1 LFAPGGLC
9 NAINYVIKC
18 IFFVLACTLCTL
30 WVIHSFIK
38 ETQFAAAAED
48 LNELKNEDGN
58 EVERD
63 NDGGYDSY
71 VNQGISTNESKNQQR
86 RANLLSH
93 AKLENKGII
102 LEAVLWRNPQKM
114 GSKPIV

>member
-1 LFAPGGLC
+1 M
-9 NAINYVIKC
+9 
-18 IFFVLACTLCTL
+18 
-30 WVIHSFIK
+30 WVVHSFIK

-102 LEAVLWRNPQKM
+102 LEAVLWRNP
-114 GSKPIV
+114 

>member
-1 LFAPGGLC
+1 M
-9 NAINYVIKC
+9 V
-18 IFFVLACTLCTL
+18 
-30 WVIHSFIK
+30 
-38 ETQFAAAAED
+38 AED
-48 LNELKNEDGN
+48 LNELKNDDSN

-63 NDGGYDSY
+63 NDVGYNSY

-102 LEAVLWRNPQKM
+102 LEAVLCRNP
-114 GSKPIV
+114 